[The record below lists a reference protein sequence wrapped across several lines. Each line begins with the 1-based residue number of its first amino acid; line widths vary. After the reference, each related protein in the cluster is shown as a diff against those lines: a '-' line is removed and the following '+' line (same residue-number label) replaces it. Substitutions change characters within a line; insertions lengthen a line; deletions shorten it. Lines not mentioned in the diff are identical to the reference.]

1 MTTSQ
6 DALGDQ
12 APPPMEPEAV
22 AATESLSSD
31 QLPEYEPLT
40 PELVED
46 EAIRGDFVIRW
57 ATVLL
62 AVLLGWTQV
71 SDTSLLV
78 RIRSAQ
84 QHPLPFGL
92 DKFSVSAPD
101 RSWHNL
107 AWLVDPILAATFGA
121 LGATGLTLLGALT
134 AGAAF
139 WALSR
144 TSVRGVST
152 WWGSVCGAIALISAF
167 PHLTPGPASLNLL
180 GTALLVHQ
188 LYRWTED
195 RAAGFT
201 WKIPALLWIWSQLDP
216 EAWVGPV
223 ILVLFAA
230 SWVGLRGN
238 EPDDDPQKSK
248 NLWKLTGAGL
258 LAWIIHPMHYHVLL
272 SPITAFRV
280 EYPELRAYRF
290 FDLGY
295 AWEWYSVVSPEFRQ
309 TMDVFAAASLLL
321 CALALISFAINF
333 KRLTWEWL
341 LPWGGIVALA
351 GLCAHLLPVA
361 GIISC
366 AVATLNA
373 QIWYRATF
381 SQQYTLDSMPL
392 LWNRG
397 GRAITVLSL
406 LLLGIMASNGMLMGR
421 DGRRIGAGFSPR
433 MTANIAGA
441 EKVAL
446 AVQAKEVFNFRLEQ
460 GDLLIWAG
468 MKPYVDRRLTL
479 YAQGPVNLLEQ
490 HRKLRK
496 ALLPANSSDKDYGQ
510 PEFWKA
516 EFDRLNLNQTI
527 PRLSEPSP
535 DYLTMVRLQQQGW
548 VLSSLE
554 SFGAVLS
561 RPDSPNKDFQKYLT
575 ENPGVDFA
583 AKTFRTE
590 PAKEE
595 GMNLP
600 WVFPRRPTVYDTW
613 LWQPQPLM
621 TESVQLAAHEQKI
634 VDLLAETRDLNSF
647 VATASLA
654 LSAFRHAR
662 AGVAVDPQSAPA
674 YRIMARSAH
683 HLFQVEGNISRTFN
697 SQHSPEFW
705 VYHTLHAYHHALQ
718 IDPNTPEDHEGLALL
733 QLARGKLDLAL
744 QHFQQIYRLTG
755 VYTTRPESDP
765 LYKQEVKDREKLV
778 LDLKVHVRKTED
790 AVLKVPA
797 NGGTWDK
804 AATTALQGDCP
815 GIALRVLEENRT
827 KVAESLNFQVVRI
840 GLLMDVG
847 RSEDAIKEANSL
859 AQMIPQSSAEV
870 GQPLAGEIRVL
881 NALASLSV
889 GDNSQVDKLV
899 ETEAR
904 IVAESAVQ
912 ELMSQAPMASAVS
925 LQLDLLPASHSF
937 VAAKAINTTADR
949 WASLQLMIAQS
960 ELSTGRNRDAL
971 VRLQQLLDTEPDNL
985 VRPVIAFYVQQLS
998 GKECSPLSP
1007 AMLEMLKQA
1016 SENAPKAPVG
1026 PAPMGPAPA
1035 GPAPAEP
1042 VAPSPAAP
1050 AAETPAPATPPSTP
1064 AAPPQ

>member
-1 MTTSQ
+1 MTTPL
-6 DALGDQ
+6 DAPGDQ
-12 APPPMEPEAV
+12 PSPTEPEAAI
-22 AATESLSSD
+22 AAPTASAD

-78 RIRSAQ
+78 RIRNAQ
-84 QHPLPFGL
+84 QHLLPFGL
-92 DKFSVSAPD
+92 DTFSVSAAD

-107 AWLVDPILAATFGA
+107 GWLVDPILAATYGV

-134 AGAAF
+134 AGVTF
-139 WALSR
+139 WALSK
-144 TSVRGVST
+144 TSVRSVST
-152 WWGSVCGAIALISAF
+152 WWGSICGAIALIAAF

-180 GTALLVHQ
+180 GTALLIHQ
-188 LYRWTED
+188 LYCWTED
-195 RAAGFT
+195 RSAGFT
-201 WKIPALLWIWSQLDP
+201 WKIPALLWIWSQLDS

-230 SWVGLRGN
+230 SWVGLRGS
-238 EPDDDPQKSK
+238 EPDDDPQKAR
-248 NLWKLTGAGL
+248 NLGKLTGAGL

-280 EYPELRAYRF
+280 EYPELRAYKF
-290 FDLGY
+290 FDLGF
-295 AWEWYSVVSPEFRQ
+295 AWEWYSVISPEFSL
-309 TMDVFAAASLLL
+309 TMDIFAIASLLL
-321 CALALISFAINF
+321 CALALITFAINF
-333 KRLTWEWL
+333 KRLTWEWV
-341 LPWGGIVALA
+341 LPWAGIVALA

-361 GIISC
+361 GIVSC

-441 EKVAL
+441 EKVARE
-446 AVQAKEVFNFRLEQ
+446 VQAKEVFNFRIEQ

-479 YAQGPVNLLEQ
+479 YTQGPINLLEQ

-496 ALLPANSSDKDYGQ
+496 ALLPAISTDKEYGK

-516 EFDRLNLNQTI
+516 EFDRLNLNQAI

-561 RPDSPNKDFQKYLT
+561 RPDSPNKEFQKYLT

-583 AKTFRTE
+583 AQTFRRE

-613 LWQPQPLM
+613 LWQPQPMM
-621 TESVQLAAHEQKI
+621 TEAAQLAAHEQKI
-634 VDLLAETRDLNSF
+634 VDLLAEVQDLDSL
-647 VATASLA
+647 VATTSLA

-662 AGVAVDPQSAPA
+662 AGVAADPQSAPA
-674 YRIMARSAH
+674 YRVMARSAQ
-683 HLFQVEGNISRTFN
+683 HLFQVETNIARTFN
-697 SQHSPEFW
+697 SPHSPDFW
-705 VYHTLHAYHHALQ
+705 IYHALHAYQHALQ
-718 IDPNTPEDHEGLALL
+718 IDPDSPEDHEGLALL

-744 QHFQQIYRLTG
+744 QHLQQVYRLTG
-755 VYTTRPESDP
+755 VYTTRNEADP

-804 AATTALQGDCP
+804 ALTTALQGQCP
-815 GIALRVLEENRT
+815 GLALRVLEENRT
-827 KVAESLNFQVVRI
+827 KAAESLDFQVLRI
-840 GLLMDVG
+840 GVLMDVG
-847 RSEDAIKEANSL
+847 RTENAIQEAASL
-859 AQMIPQSSAEV
+859 NQMIPQTSAEV
-870 GQPLAGEIRVL
+870 GQPRASDIRVL
-881 NALASLSV
+881 NALANLSV
-889 GDNSQVDKLV
+889 GDNSQVEKLV

-904 IVAESAVQ
+904 IVAESAIQ
-912 ELMSQAPMASAVS
+912 ELLSQAPMASAVS
-925 LQLDLLPASHSF
+925 LQMDLLPASQAF
-937 VAAKAINTTADR
+937 VTAKAINTTADR

-960 ELSTGRNRDAL
+960 ELSTGRNRAAL
-971 VRLQQLLDTEPDNL
+971 ARLQLLLETEPDNL
-985 VRPVIAFYVQQLS
+985 VRPVVAFYVQQLS
-998 GKECSPLSP
+998 GKECSPVSP
-1007 AMLEMLKQA
+1007 EMLEMLKKA
-1016 SENAPKAPVG
+1016 SENAPPAPSG
-1026 PAPMGPAPA
+1026 PALMGPAPA
-1035 GPAPAEP
+1035 GPAPA
-1042 VAPSPAAP
+1042 APPAG
-1050 AAETPAPATPPSTP
+1050 TPAPETPPSTP
-1064 AAPPQ
+1064 AAPPQSGSTP